1 MPWGPGLRAITPIK
15 MTFNAVWTQLL
26 HRSGPGCGVGLA
38 GLARVLARLGNP
50 QNQFSVLQVAGTN
63 GKGSV
68 CYLAAQALQQAGHKT
83 GLFISPHLISPCE
96 RMRINGQSIS
106 RPALARAVQT
116 VLQAEEKPLNFFEIL
131 TAAALVYF
139 AQKGVDF
146 AVLETGLGGRKDPTT
161 VCTPAACVITSIG
174 KDHCQLLGHSLAQ
187 IAQEKAGII
196 KPGVPVFCGACPATA
211 LREIKKQAR
220 WRQAPFFYTPQTP
233 VFTFQR
239 VDWLRRR
246 LLLQKGRRVWPL
258 ALLGENQAAN
268 ADVVYQ
274 ALRFLG
280 VNETALKKAFA
291 AVRVPCRFEV
301 LHAGKNTFVFDGAHN
316 PPAVEGFIRFFAQSP
331 WAPGAALVCGFMQ
344 DKDYPRMLRILA
356 PHFPALFITQPPGP
370 RAASLAAVRAALPR
384 GVRASYYAT
393 PQRALR
399 AAAQAYNH
407 VAVCGSFYV
416 AGQLRA
422 CVGKGL
428 TELSD
433 CD

>member
-1 MPWGPGLRAITPIK
+1 MLWGPRSRAITPIK
-15 MTFNAVWTQLL
+15 MTFNAVWTELL
-26 HRSGPGCGVGLA
+26 HRSGPGYGVGLR
-38 GLARVLARLGNP
+38 GLARVLARLGHP
-50 QNQFSVLQVAGTN
+50 QKRFSVLQVAGTN

-68 CYLAAQALQQAGHKT
+68 CYLAAQALQQAGYKT

-96 RMRINGQSIS
+96 RIRINGRLIS

-116 VLQAEEKPLNFFEIL
+116 VLKAEEKPLNFFEIL

-139 AQKGVDF
+139 AQERVDF

-161 VCTPAACVITSIG
+161 VCTPVACVITSIG
-174 KDHCQLLGHSLAQ
+174 KDHCQLLGHTLAQ

-211 LREIKKQAR
+211 LQEIKKQAR
-220 WRQAPFFYTPQTP
+220 RRQAPFFYASQSP
-233 VFTFQR
+233 VFTLRR
-239 VDWLRRR
+239 VDWPRRR
-246 LLLQKGRRVWPL
+246 LLLQKGPSVWPL

-268 ADVVYQ
+268 ANVVYQ
-274 ALRFLG
+274 TLRFLG
-280 VNETALKKAFA
+280 VGEAALKKAFA

-301 LHAGKNTFVFDGAHN
+301 LRVGKNTFVLDGAHN
-316 PPAVEGFIRFFAQSP
+316 PPAVESFVRFFVQSP
-331 WAPGAALVCGFMQ
+331 WAQGAALVCGFMQ
-344 DKDYPRMLRILA
+344 DKDYPRLLRILA
-356 PHFPALFITQPPGP
+356 PHFQTLFITQPSGA
-370 RAASLAAVRAALPR
+370 RAASLAAVRAAMPR
-384 GVRASYYAT
+384 GVRAFYYAT
-393 PQRALR
+393 AEQALH
-399 AAAQAYNH
+399 AAAQTHKN